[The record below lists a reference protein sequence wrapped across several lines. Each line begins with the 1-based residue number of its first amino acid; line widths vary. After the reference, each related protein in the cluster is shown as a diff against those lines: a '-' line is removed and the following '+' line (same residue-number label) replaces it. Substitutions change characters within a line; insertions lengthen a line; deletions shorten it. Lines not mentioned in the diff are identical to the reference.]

1 MDKFDFTDF
10 LLRLWFALALVFL
23 TYNPTG
29 WSYYH
34 WVEEGFPQILPLQAV
49 AGLALLIL
57 WIFLWRS
64 MMQAL
69 GGLGFVLIV
78 AFTAA
83 IIWLVASWGWLDVRN
98 TTTLTWVVL
107 GGLGVILGIGMSW
120 SIIRRQLTGQASVDE
135 VSDNR

>member
-1 MDKFDFTDF
+1 MEKFEFTDF
-10 LLRLWFALALVFL
+10 VVRLLFALALVVL
-23 TYNPTG
+23 TYNPAG

-34 WVEEGFPQILPLQAV
+34 WVAEVFPKIQPLQAV

-69 GGLGFVLIV
+69 GGLGFVLMA

-83 IIWLVASWGWLDVRN
+83 IVWLIASWGWLDVRN

-107 GGLGVILGIGMSW
+107 SALGVILGIGMSW

>member
-1 MDKFDFTDF
+1 MDSFNITDF
-10 LLRLWFALALVFL
+10 LLRLLFAIALVLL

-34 WVEEGFPQILPLQAV
+34 WVAGVFPKIQPLQAV

-69 GGLGFVLIV
+69 GGLGFVLMA

-83 IIWLVASWGWLDVRN
+83 VVWLMESWGWLDVHN
-98 TTTLTWVVL
+98 ATTLTWVVL
-107 GGLGVILGIGMSW
+107 AGLGVVLGIGMSW
-120 SIIRRQLTGQASVDE
+120 SIVRRQLTGQASVDE
-135 VSDNR
+135 VSDNN

>member
-1 MDKFDFTDF
+1 MEKFEFTDF
-10 LLRLWFALALVFL
+10 VVRLLFALALVVL

-29 WSYYH
+29 LSYYH
-34 WVEEGFPQILPLQAV
+34 WVAEVFPKIQPLQAV

-69 GGLGFVLIV
+69 GGLGFVLMA

-83 IIWLVASWGWLDVRN
+83 IVWLIASWGWLDVRN

-107 GGLGVILGIGMSW
+107 SGLGVILGIGMSW